1 MPDIDAETENVL
13 SLVSDVLPEKLRVWV
28 VVVDKEKEAVGESE
42 AVIEREPVI
51 EKDNLDLE
59 LVPDEVRVAVADLV
73 VEIVELLLLEMDI
86 VAKVLEFD
94 QLGVAET
101 ENEEEFDLDVDKDG
115 ETFVGD
121 SD

>member
-42 AVIEREPVI
+42 TVIEREPVI